1 MSFQCNRRGR
11 GDWRWWCDGTR
22 EEKFDRAKTK
32 KNFFIQKFTKFS
44 HSGASESRTRISNQI
59 ILIPAHFVYRQIIH
73 EMTWSQQVPIEAEN
87 FEVFFDIFLLAQALE
102 SPHSN
107 SNIMSQLCFY
117 HRSHHSRSRATSRR
131 KLSVFFYF
139 QLHPSSEEIITL
151 HPKIVIKHAKALPYL
166 SQDWSFPWLIIAFF
180 IIIKKI
186 IVEKKKWKFL
196 LLPESRMLYSI

>member
-87 FEVFFDIFLLAQALE
+87 FEVFFWHFSLSTSSGESALKFKHHVSTMFLSSITPLE
-102 SPHSN
+102 VACHESQETFSFFFISN
-107 SNIMSQLCFY
+107 F
-117 HRSHHSRSRATSRR
+117 TRR
-131 KLSVFFYF
+131 QKK
-139 QLHPSSEEIITL
+139 SSL

-180 IIIKKI
+180 SLSKKLLSR
-186 IVEKKKWKFL
+186 KKWKFL
-196 LLPESRMLYSI
+196 LLPKSRMLYSI